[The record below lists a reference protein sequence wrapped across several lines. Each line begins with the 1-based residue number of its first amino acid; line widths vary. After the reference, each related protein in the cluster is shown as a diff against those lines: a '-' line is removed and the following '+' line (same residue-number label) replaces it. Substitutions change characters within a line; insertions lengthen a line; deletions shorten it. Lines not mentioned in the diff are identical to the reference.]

1 MMFRKIFKENNTTSK
16 QFDYAQGDVS
26 LKFVLR
32 TDIKSQ
38 LKDFK
43 PLLEKA
49 LVDVSEELERKP
61 L

>member
-1 MMFRKIFKENNTTSK
+1 MMFRKTLKENNTTSK
-16 QFDYAQGDVS
+16 QFDYSQGDVS
-26 LKFVLR
+26 LKFTLR

-43 PLLEKA
+43 LLLEKA
-49 LVDVSEELERKP
+49 LSDVISELERET